1 MKLLLPG
8 WSFKLISFIGTKAIF
23 YMENTFF
30 EGAPVG
36 GTSITE
42 DVLV

>member
-1 MKLLLPG
+1 MLLTD
-8 WSFKLISFIGTKAIF
+8 WNFKWISFINTKIVF

>member
-1 MKLLLPG
+1 MMT
-8 WSFKLISFIGTKAIF
+8 FFYIQIISLRQQQFIIF
-23 YMENTFF
+23 YKENTFF